1 MMKATIIV
9 GSARTEGNTEVQA
22 QSVADALMEEGYD
35 VDIIRPAALKILH
48 CIGCNRCVEE
58 DSCYLDDDMQL
69 IYDSFDD
76 CDLFIL
82 ATPVY
87 FSGPSSIIKQ
97 VIDRFQCRWQSV
109 DAPMSSKA
117 VALICNGGSRN
128 PRFENVI
135 SIARAFA
142 FGTRC
147 RWAGESLVDS
157 TDENDI
163 SKVAKA
169 GYKFGKQV
177 AEELREGI

>member
-1 MMKATIIV
+1 MKATILI
-9 GSARTEGNTEVQA
+9 GSARTKGNTEVQA
-22 QSVADALMEEGYD
+22 QSVAEALTEEGYE
-35 VDIIRPAALKILH
+35 VDTIRPATLKINH
-48 CIGCNRCVEE
+48 CNGCNRCV
-58 DSCYLDDDMQL
+58 DNGICHQDDDMQI
-69 IYDSFDD
+69 IYDAFDD
-76 CDLFIL
+76 SDLFIV

-97 VIDRFQCRWQSV
+97 VIDRFQCRWQSI
-109 DAPMSSKA
+109 DEPESSKA

-128 PRFENVI
+128 PRFENII

-142 FGTRC
+142 FATRC